1 MMIRS
6 VQQIIGNHVVGQE
19 DGAILA
25 LIKDAVINPDSGK
38 IEAFWVKP
46 MNIPIKNA
54 ILLSDSILEWKK
66 NIYINDERELAE
78 ADEII
83 KISEILSR
91 NTFFIGNI
99 VINESE
105 EVLGSVVDVDFDTNK
120 LYLKN
125 IYVEKAFLG
134 IIKYKSRIFSYD
146 SIIKVM
152 PEYILVKDLENIK
165 VKVKERRLS
174 KEEQPLLD
182 V

>member
-1 MMIRS
+1 MIRS
-6 VQQIIGNHVVGQE
+6 VLQIIGSHVVGHE
-19 DGAILA
+19 DGAVLA

-38 IEAFWVKP
+38 IEAFWAKP
-46 MNIPIKNA
+46 LNLPIKNA

-78 ADEII
+78 PDEII

-91 NTFFIGNI
+91 NTLFIGNI

-105 EVLGSVVDVDFDTNK
+105 KVLGKVVDVDFDTNK

-125 IYVEKAFLG
+125 IYVEKTFLG
-134 IIKYKSRIFSYD
+134 LFKYESRIFSYD

-152 PEYILVKDLENIK
+152 PEYILVKDVEDKK
-165 VKVKERRLS
+165 VRIKERALS

>member
-1 MMIRS
+1 MIRS
-6 VQQIIGNHVVGQE
+6 VLQIIGNHVVGHE

-25 LIKDAVINPDSGK
+25 LIKDAVINPDTGK

-46 MNIPIKNA
+46 LNIPIKNA
-54 ILLSDSILEWKK
+54 ILSTDSIIEWKK

-83 KISEILSR
+83 KISEILTR
-91 NTFFIGNI
+91 NTFFIGNT

-105 EVLGSVVDVDFDTNK
+105 EVLGKVIDVDFDTNK

-125 IYVEKAFLG
+125 IYVEKTFLG
-134 IIKYKSRIFSYD
+134 IIKYQSRIFSYD

-152 PEYILVKDLENIK
+152 PEYILVKDMEDKK
-165 VKVKERRLS
+165 VRVKERALS
-174 KEEQPLLD
+174 KEEQPLLN